1 MYMIHLLMS
10 HPAVVDDGAEAV
22 ARAGLAREPSRDD
35 QHLAE
40 RRLVRGLRVVEVGDV
55 RFGNDQDVDRRLRPD
70 VVESHHFGVVVN
82 LFRRDLTAHDFAKNT
97 VGVGHFFLAA
107 FSSSPE
113 IPSRR
118 CISASTSAGPR
129 PWRSSTIMQ
138 WNQRSVTSRT
148 RCSRS
153 PPFAASTVS
162 VASSP
167 IFLSMASSPC
177 ANSLAT

>member
-1 MYMIHLLMS
+1 MNMIHLLMG
-10 HPAVVDDGAEAV
+10 HPAVVDDGAEAIGG
-22 ARAGLAREPSRDD
+22 AGIAREAPGHGK
-35 QHLAE
+35 HLAK
-40 RRLVRGLRVVEVGDV
+40 RRLMGGLRVVQRRDV
-55 RFGNDQDVDRRLRPD
+55 HLRDDQQVNRRLRAD
-70 VVESHHFGVVVN
+70 VVECHHFGVVVD
-82 LFRRDLTAHDFAKNT
+82 LLRRDLAADDPAKHT
-97 VGVGHFFLAA
+97 VWIGHFFRAA
-107 FSSSPE
+107 FSSTPE

-148 RCSRS
+148 RCRRS
-153 PPFAASTVS
+153 LLFAASTVS

-167 IFLSMASSPC
+167 IFFSIASSPC